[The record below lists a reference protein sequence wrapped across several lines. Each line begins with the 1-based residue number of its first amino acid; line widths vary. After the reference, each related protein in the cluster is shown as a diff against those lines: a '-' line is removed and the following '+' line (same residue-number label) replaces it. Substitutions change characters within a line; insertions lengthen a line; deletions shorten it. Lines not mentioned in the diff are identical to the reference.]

1 MNSLPL
7 LQPVDAAQPCGPS
20 LDYDPA
26 HVLVM
31 ACLERRM
38 DAQYGTFVDTPH
50 APDWQAIARD
60 CDALLRRTRDISIL
74 VGLCRARLA
83 LARAPGLTAALGSLR
98 AVLERW
104 PDDVHPQ
111 MFIEGMA
118 EPTVRAN
125 AIAALADPGG
135 LLGEIGD
142 LVVTANTANTANTA
156 ARLTVRDVERA
167 LAKPRAPDAA
177 MPDVVAHRLQ
187 AAQAD
192 RQGEAAVQI
201 RALGESA
208 AHVRAID
215 AWSRAQLGDE
225 APSLARLL
233 RLLAPFEAVRDVTQP
248 MEKAVKLPK
257 AILEK
262 PQPAAAQT
270 GQLARHDAAAR
281 IRAAREW
288 FEMHEPS
295 SPVAVLLKQA
305 ERMVGQRFVQ
315 VADAIPLDLL
325 RQWDAHGAEIGE

>member
-1 MNSLPL
+1 MNGLPL

-31 ACLERRM
+31 ARLERRM
-38 DAQYGTFVDTPH
+38 DAQYGAFVDTPH

-74 VGLCRARLA
+74 VGLCRASLA
-83 LARAPGLTAALGSLR
+83 LAQAPGLTAALGSLR

-111 MFIEGMA
+111 MFIEGMV

-142 LVVTANTANTANTA
+142 LVVTANTAG
-156 ARLTVRDVERA
+156 RMTVRDVERA
-167 LAKPRAPDAA
+167 LATPRSSDAA
-177 MPDVVAHRLQ
+177 LPEVVAQRLQ
-187 AAQAD
+187 AAQSD
-192 RQGEAAVQI
+192 RQGDAAVQI

-233 RLLAPFEAVRDVTQP
+233 RLLAPFEAVRDVPQP